1 MLKYAICEI
10 SGKQY
15 RLIPGQPLEVELNG
29 ELSKTFDVPVLVL
42 ADEGKIKIGKP
53 YLKNKLTLK
62 CLEVL
67 KGKKIR
73 VAKYH
78 AKANWRKVRG
88 FRPRFTKVVWAV
100 KNPS

>member
-29 ELSKTFDVPVLVL
+29 EVGKTFDVPVLVL
-42 ADEGKIKIGKP
+42 AEDGKIKIGKP
-53 YLKNKLTLK
+53 YLKDKLKLK
-62 CLEVL
+62 VLETF

-73 VAKYH
+73 VSKYH
-78 AKANWRKVRG
+78 AKANYRRVKGYRASLS
-88 FRPRFTKVVWAV
+88 KVV
-100 KNPS
+100 SL